1 MIRLHLYKT
10 MQDED
15 LMFAASA
22 LYFVCYAPIVYADW
36 KNKNANAYNLPER
49 LISLAATTLA
59 FVYSLRIQ
67 NISLL
72 TNYGPHL
79 VMETLTLLFKVY
91 YVSKN
96 RFSIYSGGEYTGE
109 YREKKDAFTHMTLH
123 SVDLPEPRD
132 VEEGRGRI
140 YPAYAV
146 NPDLAASESWMNRFD
161 PVI

>member
-1 MIRLHLYKT
+1 
-10 MQDED
+10 
-15 LMFAASA
+15 MFAASA

-36 KNKNANAYNLPER
+36 KNKNANVYNLPER
-49 LISLAATTLA
+49 FISLAATTLG
-59 FVYSLRIQ
+59 FVYSLRIK

-72 TNYGPHL
+72 TNYGTHL
-79 VMETLTLLFKVY
+79 VMETLTLFFKVY

-96 RFSIYSGGEYTGE
+96 RFSIYSGE
-109 YREKKDAFTHMTLH
+109 YREKRDVFTHMTLH

-146 NPDLAASESWMNRFD
+146 NPDPVVSDTRMNRFD